1 MERYGQIEFN
11 EEEKQEEKV
20 QKKGLIKELIDGTLL
35 TRSFVIRQLPYIVFL
50 TVLAFI
56 YIANH
61 YHAEKLVRQ
70 QSELQSE
77 LQELR
82 ARAITV
88 SAELMHI
95 SRQSEVL
102 KLIERENLGLR
113 ESTEPPIKIVVKN

>member
-11 EEEKQEEKV
+11 EEEKQEQKV
-20 QKKGLIKELIDGTLL
+20 QKKGVIKELIDGTLL

-113 ESTEPPIKIVVKN
+113 ESTEPPVKIVVKN